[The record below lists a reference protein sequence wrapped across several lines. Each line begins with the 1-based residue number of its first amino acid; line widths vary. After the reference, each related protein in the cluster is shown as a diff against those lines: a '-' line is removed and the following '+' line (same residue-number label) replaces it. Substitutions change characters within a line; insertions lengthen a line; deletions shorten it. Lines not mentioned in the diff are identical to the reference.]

1 MHAPSMHASMNMSS
15 TDLTCHAQVSVNP
28 PAEMRGELEQEI
40 TIGKVDCDQATFAEA
55 SPEVRPPPEA

>member
-1 MHAPSMHASMNMSS
+1 MNMSS